1 METIGARLHQKREEK
16 KLTMNQ
22 IQELTGISKGNLS
35 GMENNKN
42 KPSVSALLSLSQ
54 ILDCS
59 IDWILT
65 GNDYVPKSEQK
76 SLASEFVISELEKE
90 LLTMLRVLSSEQQ
103 SDIFDFVYLKYQ
115 KACENKK
122 EYIQS
127 RNTDTKEED
136 TNNSFKEDEN
146 ISIA

>member
-115 KACENKK
+115 KACKNKK